1 MVPLQSSNEIDNLI
15 RRYGAHDSQLQGHSL
30 ELRDILGQTLCLY
43 GRFVHGFQMRTH
55 HLAQLSEMRQV
66 SLAVKEWPTKLPFEL
81 QDRAR
86 ERRLRHVALFR
97 RAREV
102 QLLSHREEITD
113 LMHFHDKLTGIG
125 HAQSHPANLPGPKLR
140 ALL

>member
-86 ERRLRHVALFR
+86 AQAATRCTFPP
-97 RAREV
+97 RAR
-102 QLLSHREEITD
+102 SS
-113 LMHFHDKLTGIG
+113 
-125 HAQSHPANLPGPKLR
+125 APQSPRGNNG
-140 ALL
+140 